1 MQRHFK
7 VKRSIYVL
15 SALYIVLLLSAGC
28 GDKAAAGSAETA
40 RSEAVKDAA
49 VVMEPENAGDTV
61 SSEAGTAGNETAGTN
76 ITGSAAAG
84 AEAAGTDSTG
94 SAAAVT
100 DHSAE
105 EQKESE
111 DAAPDTEPALKPGMI
126 FNTQKNELGQLV
138 GGQPG
143 DQTGREFLIRPYRNF
158 PWDTVLRYNEDA
170 AVSPSGVPKVL
181 RKGDTGEDVKEMQTL
196 LIDAGYSIG
205 PDGADGDFG
214 SNTLSALLKFQA
226 GHDLIVDGEYGDQSR
241 EALTK
246 AAKTAS
252 PAPLEWVGYVTAKS
266 GLNIRSS
273 AEKTSDNIL
282 YAIVF
287 GSKVTVFGKSGGWL
301 HVHVSGRSDGWCS
314 SEFISNGK

>member
-1 MQRHFK
+1 MKPVCLAQGFNDVTKSVTRSTGK
-7 VKRSIYVL
+7 GLKRGD
-15 SALYIVLLLSAGC
+15 VLLNTKHHVAMYC
-28 GDKAAAGSAETA
+28 GDGKEVEASVNEKGKA
-40 RSEAVKDAA
+40 
-49 VVMEPENAGDTV
+49 
-61 SSEAGTAGNETAGTN
+61 
-76 ITGSAAAG
+76 TGG
-84 AEAAGTDSTG
+84 
-94 SAAAVT
+94 V
-100 DHSAE
+100 
-105 EQKESE
+105 
-111 DAAPDTEPALKPGMI
+111 
-126 FNTQKNELGQLV
+126 
-138 GGQPG
+138 PG

-273 AEKTSDNIL
+273 AEKTSGNIL